1 MSDDYERT
9 APRIDPSLGETGA
22 REAPMTGGDTAYG
35 GVGYPTPTT
44 TSSPGTGPGA
54 TGYGSTGESSTT
66 DVVKVQAS
74 QVGQEAVAG
83 GQHVAGVAA
92 EQTKNVAS
100 EAGAQAQNLLS
111 EARSQLSD
119 QAAAQQNNL
128 ASWLPDL
135 ATELGSMVD
144 RSDASDAPSGT
155 ATGLARQAS
164 GRAHSVAGWLADH
177 EPADVLGEVS
187 RFARQRPGMFLALAA
202 VGGLLAGRLT
212 RGLTSDPDSD
222 PGTSTTSTTSST
234 STTATTTLSAAPVG
248 DRYTAPPVTPS
259 VSSPAEGTPTAA
271 STDEYWAADE
281 HLAGDV
287 SVPRADEFDPADDL
301 SQPYH
306 EDRR

>member
-1 MSDDYERT
+1 
-9 APRIDPSLGETGA
+9 
-22 REAPMTGGDTAYG
+22 MTGGDTAYV

-164 GRAHSVAGWLADH
+164 GRAHSVAGWLEDH
-177 EPADVLGEVS
+177 EPADVLAEVS

-212 RGLTSDPDSD
+212 RGLTSDRDCD

-234 STTATTTLSAAPVG
+234 STTSTTMSAAPAG
-248 DRYTAPPVTPS
+248 DRYTPPPVTPS
-259 VSSPAEGTPTAA
+259 VSSPAEGMPAAALHRAVLGGGRASGRRCGRSEGRRVRPGGRRPEPAVPRGDELRDETAA
-271 STDEYWAADE
+271 
-281 HLAGDV
+281 AGI
-287 SVPRADEFDPADDL
+287 SSPRPRQWRGRAV
-301 SQPYH
+301 
-306 EDRR
+306 RW